1 MVGEDFEEDSEDRLG
16 LVDSRQRYLDQDDKE
31 EKEEKGGSTE
41 NEGILPERRTFGA
54 LELGVASKA
63 LFALSAQ
70 FASIALTALT
80 SGEIPLL

>member
-16 LVDSRQRYLDQDDKE
+16 LVDSRQRCLDQDDKE
-31 EKEEKGGSTE
+31 EKEEQGGSTE

-63 LFALSAQ
+63 HFTFSTQLP
-70 FASIALTALT
+70 SIALTALT
-80 SGEIPLL
+80 SGEVPLL